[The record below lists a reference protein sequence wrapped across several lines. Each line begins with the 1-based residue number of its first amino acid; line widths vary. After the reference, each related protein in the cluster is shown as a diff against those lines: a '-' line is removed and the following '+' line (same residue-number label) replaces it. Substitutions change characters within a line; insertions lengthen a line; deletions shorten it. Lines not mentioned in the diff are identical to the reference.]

1 MGGFQGPL
9 AGMASALE
17 AAATEFV
24 LFVPCDSPLVVASLG
39 PRLHAALAERGA
51 DIAVAH
57 DGKRMHPVFVLVRR
71 TVRSGL
77 VDFLARGER
86 KIDRWF
92 AEEKTAVVD
101 FSDLPDMFLNV
112 NREDDR
118 SRLEARLAARPGD
131 GSAAA
136 GRNPKRRRPPVVGF
150 AGYSGSGKTTLA
162 TAVVRA
168 LTEAGV
174 RVAAVKHAHHEFDI
188 DRPGKDSY
196 ELRRAGAVQTLI
208 GSRRRWALVTET
220 DLRREPTLDEL
231 VDRLD
236 WKSVDIVLVEGFK
249 HAEVRKIAVGR
260 GAETPLVDDPF
271 VVAVATPRA
280 EGSAGAAADTGAPAL
295 PRLDLDRP
303 DQVARLH
310 RRTLPDPVRL
320 HPMRN
325 ALGTAAPVSNPDPS
339 CMDDFDPSS
348 LLVEQALQHIQ
359 ALAAPVSGTER
370 VAVRETLGRVLAEPV
385 VSAID
390 VPAHDNSA
398 MDGYAVR
405 AADAGGDEPVVL
417 RMVGTAW
424 AGKPFPGPVGSRECV
439 RIMTGAVM
447 PPGTDAVVIQEKAET
462 GPGDSIRLDDRPRAG

>member
-1 MGGFQGPL
+1 MRAGAYPREAVTGVVLAGGRGTRMGGVDKGLVEVAGRPMVEHVLAAVERQAEAVAINANRSTERYARYGHPVIPDRMDGFQGPL

-24 LFVPCDSPLVVASLG
+24 LFVPCDSPLVDASLG
-39 PRLHAALAERGA
+39 PRLHAALTERGVERRA

-57 DGKRMHPVFVLVRR
+57 DGERMHPVFVLLRR

-77 VDFLARGER
+77 EDFLARGER

-92 AEEKTAVVD
+92 AEEKTEVVD

-112 NREDDR
+112 NREEDR
-118 SRLEARLAARPGD
+118 IRLEARLEREPGPAGAPSSDSGPRRNRGRGPEGGDAAPGMGREPGLSSGRRAGSGHRPG
-131 GSAAA
+131 AA
-136 GRNPKRRRPPVVGF
+136 GRAPRRRRRPPVVGF

-174 RVAAVKHAHHEFDI
+174 RVAAVKHAHHAFDV
-188 DRPGKDSY
+188 DQPGKDSY

-236 WKSVDIVLVEGFK
+236 WEAVDIVLVEGFK

-271 VVAVATPRA
+271 VVAVATP
-280 EGSAGAAADTGAPAL
+280 GAAGVDDRGTDAGAPAL

-303 DQVARLH
+303 DHVAR
-310 RRTLPDPVRL
+310 
-320 HPMRN
+320 
-325 ALGTAAPVSNPDPS
+325 
-339 CMDDFDPSS
+339 FI
-348 LLVEQALQHIQ
+348 VERFLT
-359 ALAAPVSGTER
+359 P
-370 VAVRETLGRVLAEPV
+370 
-385 VSAID
+385 
-390 VPAHDNSA
+390 
-398 MDGYAVR
+398 
-405 AADAGGDEPVVL
+405 
-417 RMVGTAW
+417 
-424 AGKPFPGPVGSRECV
+424 
-439 RIMTGAVM
+439 
-447 PPGTDAVVIQEKAET
+447 
-462 GPGDSIRLDDRPRAG
+462 

>member
-1 MGGFQGPL
+1 MRVGVYPLEAVTGVILAGGRGARMGGVDKGLVEVAGRPMVEHVLAAVVEQAGAVAINANRSTDHYARYGHPVIPDRLGGFQGPL

-39 PRLHAALAERGA
+39 PRLHAALAEGGA

-57 DGKRMHPVFVLVRR
+57 DGERMHPVFVLVRR

-92 AEEKTAVVD
+92 AAEKTEVVD

-112 NREDDR
+112 NREEDR
-118 SRLEARLAARPGD
+118 SRLETRLAARPGNR
-131 GSAAA
+131 SAAA
-136 GRNPKRRRPPVVGF
+136 GRNPGRRRPPIVGF

-162 TAVVRA
+162 TAVVRS

-188 DRPGKDSY
+188 DQPGKDSY

-236 WKSVDIVLVEGFK
+236 WESIDIVLVEGFK
-249 HAEVRKIAVGR
+249 HAQVRKIAVGR

-271 VVAVATPRA
+271 VVAVATPGA
-280 EGSAGAAADTGAPAL
+280 AGSGGAAADAGPPAP

-303 DQVARLH
+303 DQVAR
-310 RRTLPDPVRL
+310 
-320 HPMRN
+320 
-325 ALGTAAPVSNPDPS
+325 
-339 CMDDFDPSS
+339 FI
-348 LLVEQALQHIQ
+348 VERFLT
-359 ALAAPVSGTER
+359 P
-370 VAVRETLGRVLAEPV
+370 
-385 VSAID
+385 
-390 VPAHDNSA
+390 
-398 MDGYAVR
+398 
-405 AADAGGDEPVVL
+405 
-417 RMVGTAW
+417 
-424 AGKPFPGPVGSRECV
+424 
-439 RIMTGAVM
+439 
-447 PPGTDAVVIQEKAET
+447 
-462 GPGDSIRLDDRPRAG
+462 